1 MPAAALAM
9 SRSGGRATDDVG
21 PQHVHVVGVLGEE
34 STELADR
41 LLLYAAFERRGF
53 DREDTGSRFGAE
65 RSSEASLVGASLA
78 VRRGRTR
85 RARLGAMR
93 VRSGW
98 KPGRWRGAVRR
109 FECRRTTRVSGKNAS
124 MGPARTNASIVP
136 SGDQR
141 SGGR

>member
-78 VRRGRTR
+78 VRRGEPVVLAWAPCGCALAGNRVG
-85 RARLGAMR
+85 GA
-93 VRSGW
+93 VLCAGSSVDEPHVC
-98 KPGRWRGAVRR
+98 PGRMRR
-109 FECRRTTRVSGKNAS
+109 
-124 MGPARTNASIVP
+124 
-136 SGDQR
+136 
-141 SGGR
+141 